1 MDVEMKGTASMT
13 TRWLA
18 ERIDALLGQLAPLG
32 QGQEEEIARICAQEI
47 AAWRARPSI
56 KKESTLRNPMTDTRN
71 AIRERLAVT
80 VANRW
85 LNPHSQQYEHLAL
98 HYMNFTEEEWIR
110 IMGDS
115 QERFQRRL
123 EEQQLL
129 EQPDV
134 LVQQAEALLLGEQW
148 YEIAL
153 GLAIATGRRSTEI
166 MKTAKFYPKTLSTIT
181 FEGQLKKRDLLM
193 KPYEIPTLVPAD
205 LVLSAWSRLRALV
218 DCSTL
223 EHDEVNNRYGS
234 VVRALAN
241 ERLSGLIPLRSS
253 KEFVTTHLNRCIY
266 GRLCVYY
273 FAPSHVPDIT
283 YMATIYGHYWSDGSG
298 GGEGEEE
305 DVQRNYQ
312 STLHYYDYMIG
323 DGHGHVDRRQGLRLG
338 EPGVEILEI
347 FRPKE
352 PSKEKPMPKKR
363 ADDQATGQ
371 ATEPTKGH
379 SIVRCTPQT
388 RARFVQEERERGFFK
403 DQNGLLSQLLDES
416 TLYRQGL
423 QLLQPAA
430 VQLGTESFIQTL
442 HTLLEPHAASGAS
455 GEALDQQ
462 FKARWGISLA
472 EVDALFQMIHDSGHE
487 DPLAYLQEGVSKQ
500 HNLKAGALKRQ
511 DHFRHKDFSQVPYS
525 QLKDIRASAVA
536 DERIRRAILAL
547 QKHNQRAQPVD
558 RWYINAAVINGLI
571 YARFPIINAYLQEH
585 QQDIETHH
593 QQFGIEPRYNRS
605 KLVPV
610 GEMIRIPDLPE
621 SEHPVPTGTIHQD

>member
-1 MDVEMKGTASMT
+1 MT

-18 ERIDALLGQLAPLG
+18 ERIDLLLGLLAPLG
-32 QGQEEEIARICAQEI
+32 HGQEEEMARICAQEI

-56 KKESTLRNPMTDTRN
+56 TKESTLRNPMTDTRN
-71 AIRERLAVT
+71 AIRERLEVT
-80 VANRW
+80 AANRW
-85 LNPHSQQYEHLAL
+85 LNPQTQQYEHLAL
-98 HYMNFTEEEWIR
+98 QYMNFTEEEWIR
-110 IMGDS
+110 VMGDT

-134 LVQQAEALLLGEQW
+134 LVQQAEALLHGEPW
-148 YEIAL
+148 YELAL

-166 MKTAKFYPKTLSTIT
+166 LKTAKLYPKTPSTIL

-193 KPYEIPTLVPAD
+193 KPYEIPTLVEAD
-205 LVLSAWSRLRALV
+205 LVLSAWRRLRALV

-223 EHDEVNNRYGS
+223 ELDEVNNRYGS

-241 ERLSGLIPLRSS
+241 ERLRGLIPLRSS

-266 GRLCVYY
+266 GRLCVFY

-283 YMATIYGHYWSDGSG
+283 YMATIYGHYWSA
-298 GGEGEEE
+298 GEEE

-312 STLHYYDYMIG
+312 STLHYYDYVIG
-323 DGHGHVDRRQGLRLG
+323 DGHGQVDRRQGIRLG

-352 PSKEKPMPKKR
+352 PRKEKPMAKKR
-363 ADDQATGQ
+363 ADDQPTM
-371 ATEPTKGH
+371 PTKGH

-416 TLYRQGL
+416 ILYRQGV
-423 QLLQPAA
+423 QLLQPATE
-430 VQLGTESFIQTL
+430 QLGAESFLQTL
-442 HTLLEPHAASGAS
+442 QALLEPQREQGR
-455 GEALDQQ
+455 LDAQ
-462 FKARWGISLA
+462 FKERWGISLA
-472 EVDALFQMIHDSGHE
+472 EVDALFQMIHDAGH
-487 DPLAYLQEGVSKQ
+487 DNPLKYVQEGVSKQ
-500 HNLKAGALKRQ
+500 DNLKAGAQKRQ
-511 DHFRHKDFSQVPYS
+511 DHFRKKDFSQMPYS
-525 QLKDIRASAVA
+525 QLKDVRASAAA
-536 DERIRRAILAL
+536 DERIRRAILAI
-547 QKHNQRAQPVD
+547 QKHNHRAQPVD

-571 YARFPIINAYLQEH
+571 KTRFPIINAYLQEH
-585 QQDIETHH
+585 QQDIDTHH
-593 QQFGIEPRYNRS
+593 QHLGIEPRYNRS

-610 GEMIRIPDLPE
+610 GDMIQIPDLPDQE
-621 SEHPVPTGTIHQD
+621 PSSLPATTTLQD

>member
-1 MDVEMKGTASMT
+1 MAIEMKGTVRMT

-18 ERIDALLGQLAPLG
+18 ERIDILLGQLAPLG
-32 QGQEEEIARICAQEI
+32 HGQEEEIARICAQEI

-80 VANRW
+80 VTNRW
-85 LNPHSQQYEHLAL
+85 LNPQTQQYEHLAL
-98 HYMNFTEEEWIR
+98 QYMNFTEEEWIR

-134 LVQQAEALLLGEQW
+134 LVQQAEALLHGEQW
-148 YEIAL
+148 YELAL

-166 MKTAKFYPKTLSTIT
+166 LKTAKLYPKTLSTIT

-205 LVLSAWSRLRALV
+205 LVLAAWKRLRALV

-283 YMATIYGHYWSDGSG
+283 YMATIYGHYWSDG
-298 GGEGEEE
+298 EEE

-323 DGHGHVDRRQGLRLG
+323 DGHGQVDRRQGLRLG

-352 PSKEKPMPKKR
+352 PVKEKSMPKKR
-363 ADDQATGQ
+363 VDDQPTM
-371 ATEPTKGH
+371 PTKGH

-388 RARFVQEERERGFFK
+388 RARFVQEERDRGFFK

-416 TLYRQGL
+416 ILYRQGM
-423 QLLQPAA
+423 QLLQPAT
-430 VQLGTESFIQTL
+430 VQLGTESFLQTL
-442 HTLLEPHAASGAS
+442 QALLEPQREQGM
-455 GEALDQQ
+455 LDQQ
-462 FKARWGISLA
+462 FKERWGISLA
-472 EVDALFQMIHDSGHE
+472 EVDALFQMIHDSGH
-487 DPLAYLQEGVSKQ
+487 DNPLAYVQEGVSKQ
-500 HNLKAGALKRQ
+500 QNLKAGAQKRQ
-511 DHFRHKDFSQVPYS
+511 DHFRQKDFSQMPYS
-525 QLKDIRASAVA
+525 QLKDVRASAAA
-536 DERIRRAILAL
+536 DERIRRAILAI
-547 QKHNQRAQPVD
+547 QKHNHRAQPVD

-571 YARFPIINAYLQEH
+571 NTRFPIINAYLQEH
-585 QQDIETHH
+585 QQDIDTHH
-593 QQFGIEPRYNRS
+593 QLLGIEPRYNRS

-610 GEMIRIPDLPE
+610 GDMIQIPDLPDQE
-621 SEHPVPTGTIHQD
+621 QPIPAATTLQD